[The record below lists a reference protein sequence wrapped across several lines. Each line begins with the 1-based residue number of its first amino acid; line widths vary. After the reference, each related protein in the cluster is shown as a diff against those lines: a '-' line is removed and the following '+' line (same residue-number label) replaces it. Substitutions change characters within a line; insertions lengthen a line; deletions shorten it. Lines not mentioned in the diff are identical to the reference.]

1 MSFSRLVCSLV
12 ESPTVS
18 INEKAR
24 LLREEGKPVIHLG
37 IGETKNPTPSQAV
50 AAMQAHLSHVKYT
63 PVEGTP
69 TLRQAILQYT
79 EENYGREVALENVIV
94 TVGAKHAIWMTL
106 FALLNPGDEVI
117 LLAPYWVSYPE
128 MVRMAQGIP
137 VVIQPEEGLFVPS
150 LKAIELAIT
159 PATKAVIV
167 NSPNNPSGAIYPA
180 HFVAEL
186 VELCEQRGIYYI
198 SDDIYHKLVFDGK
211 SVPNPYS
218 FTNKDMD
225 SSNIVVVNGISKL
238 YGMTGFRIGWVV
250 ASRHLIALIR
260 RIQSQTVT
268 TPPALSQI
276 AAEAALRGD
285 QETVERLRSEMQH
298 HRDIALQ
305 ELRALSGVNIIP
317 PEGAFYLFPD
327 FRAYSDNSL
336 ELARF
341 LLEKAFVV
349 TVPGREFGMEGYLRL
364 SYSASIE
371 EIIEGITRIRWAL
384 DPNAPREIYIGD
396 RKMVRDWL

>member
-1 MSFSRLVCSLV
+1 MSFSRLIRSLT

-37 IGETKNPTPSQAV
+37 IGETKNPTPPQAV
-50 AAMQAHLSHVKYT
+50 AAIQAHLSNVKYT
-63 PVEGTP
+63 PVEGIP
-69 TLRQAILQYT
+69 TLRKAILRYT
-79 EENYGREVALENVIV
+79 EENYGREAALENVIV
-94 TVGAKHAIWMTL
+94 TVGAKHAIWMAL

-128 MVRMAQGIP
+128 MVRMAQGVP
-137 VVIQPEEGLFVPS
+137 VVIAPEEGTFLPR
-150 LKAIELAIT
+150 LETIKQAIT
-159 PATKAVIV
+159 PATKAIVV

-180 HFVAEL
+180 HFIAEL

-198 SDDIYHKLVFDGK
+198 SDDIYHKLVFDGANA
-211 SVPNPYS
+211 PNPYN
-218 FTNKDMD
+218 FTSKDID
-225 SSNIVVVNGISKL
+225 SSHIIVVNGISKL

-250 ASRHLIALIR
+250 AARSLIALIR

-276 AAEAALRGD
+276 AAEAVLNRD
-285 QETVERLRSEMQH
+285 RETVEKLRLEMQH
-298 HRDIALQ
+298 HRDIALR

-349 TVPGREFGMEGYLRL
+349 TVPGREFGMEGYLRI
-364 SYSASIE
+364 SYSANVE
-371 EIIEGITRIRWAL
+371 DIIEGIARVRWAL
-384 DPNAPREIYIGD
+384 DPNAPDEIYIGD